1 MTERKREM
9 FRDTKNGKI
18 AGVCAGLANYFGW
31 ELWVVR
37 IIAVTA
43 LIFASKLTTVAYL
56 VAWVVLEKKPK
67 GSTIGNSIREETK
80 VERTRDGRTIEIK
93 TKVWESGKPPKMALV
108 DLHEEFSSMEDSL
121 RAMERYVTSSEFRI
135 KSEINR
141 L

>member
-1 MTERKREM
+1 MSERKREM
-9 FRDTKNGKI
+9 FRDEKQGKI
-18 AGVCAGLANYFGW
+18 AGVCAGLAQYFGW

-43 LIFASKLTTVAYL
+43 LIFATKLTAVAYI
-56 VAWVVLEKKPK
+56 VAWVVIEKKPK
-67 GSTIGNSIREETK
+67 GSTIGGNIREETK

-108 DLHEEFSSMEDSL
+108 DLHDEFSSMEGTL
-121 RAMERYVTSSEFRI
+121 RAMERYVTSAEFRI
-135 KSEINR
+135 KNEINR